1 MSVRWLAAGLTLLLA
16 TFAVAC
22 EGDEDRDL
30 PGGTA
35 RPSVTTTATPAATPP
50 RTATQAP
57 TSSATPGPDTPVTST
72 PTPPIENP
80 PLPTAPSGTSTPSA
94 PAPAPT
100 ITVPGNR
107 HEELAPIEDV
117 DVLVLE
123 SFPPQY
129 VARLTSGLPSGCA
142 EYSRTVVQRAG
153 DLVRLTVYNT
163 MPSDPMVACTMIYG
177 MVTHNTPLGSDFV
190 TGRTYTIEVNGK
202 VEHTFVAQ

>member
-16 TFAVAC
+16 SFAVAC
-22 EGDEDRDL
+22 EGDENSDL
-30 PGGTA
+30 PTA
-35 RPSVTTTATPAATPP
+35 QPSAVRTPTATPTATPS
-50 RTATQAP
+50 RTASPAP
-57 TSSATPGPDTPVTST
+57 TSTVTPGPDTPVTST
-72 PTPPIENP
+72 PGAPGT
-80 PLPTAPSGTSTPSA
+80 PLPTAPPGTSTPSA

-129 VARLTSGLPSGCA
+129 AARVTSGLPSGCA
-142 EYSRTVVQRAG
+142 EYSRTVVQRVG

-190 TGRTYTIEVNGK
+190 PGRTYTVEVNGK